1 MTIHTRFT
9 ELFKIK
15 HPLLSA
21 PMGGVAGG
29 KLAATV
35 SNAGALGFVGGG
47 YGDIAWLERE
57 LGITAREARQP
68 WGVGLIT
75 WKATREMVDLC
86 LRFKPHA
93 FFLSFGDPEPYVD
106 QIKSQGVKVV
116 CQVQDLA
123 GARKALAAGAEVLVA
138 QGSEAGGHGAT
149 RGTLPLVAAV
159 VDLAGDTPVLAAGG
173 IADGRGLAAALIL
186 GAAGAVMGTRFYASD
201 EAQADRQAK
210 ERIIQTSADDTVR
223 TRVFDIAR
231 GYDWPEGY
239 TGRAIRNRFT
249 ERWHGR
255 EDELM
260 AVANE
265 ERAKFQRAAAAG
277 DYDTKMIFA
286 GEGLDLIRDIQPAV
300 RIVSGIVRDAEQSLR
315 AGTALLR

>member
-1 MTIHTRFT
+1 MTIRTRFT
-9 ELFKIK
+9 ELFSIK
-15 HPLLSA
+15 HPLVCA

-47 YGDIAWLERE
+47 YGDITWLERE
-57 LGITAREARQP
+57 LDIAAREARQP

-75 WKATREMVDLC
+75 WKASREVVDVCLC
-86 LRFKPHA
+86 FKPHA
-93 FFLSFGDPEPYVD
+93 FFLSFGDLLPYAD
-106 QIKSQGVKVV
+106 TIKSHRVKLV

-123 GARKALAAGAEVLVA
+123 GAHAALAAGADVLVA

-149 RGTLPLVAAV
+149 RGTLSLVAAV
-159 VDLAGDTPVLAAGG
+159 VDLAKDTPVLAAGG
-173 IADGRGLAAALIL
+173 IADGRGLAAALML

-201 EAQADRQAK
+201 EAQGERQAK
-210 ERIIQTSADDTVR
+210 ERLIQASGDDTVR

-231 GYDWPEGY
+231 GYDWPAGY

-255 EDELM
+255 EEALL
-260 AVANE
+260 AVADE

-277 DYDTKMIFA
+277 DYDTRMVFA
-286 GEGLDLIRDIQPAV
+286 GEGLDLIRDIQPAAQ
-300 RIVSGIVRDAEQSLR
+300 IVSDIVRQADQSLR
-315 AGTALLR
+315 AGATLLR